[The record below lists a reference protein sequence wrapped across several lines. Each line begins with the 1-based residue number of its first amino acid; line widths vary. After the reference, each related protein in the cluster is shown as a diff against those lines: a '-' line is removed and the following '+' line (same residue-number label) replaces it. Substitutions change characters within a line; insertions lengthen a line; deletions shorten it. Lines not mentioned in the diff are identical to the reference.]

1 MPLVSITYANLK
13 PALNQNK
20 ELATETKNWKHF
32 KNDLT
37 RDKNKLKS
45 QKQRREEGAEGR
57 GYCQMRRA

>member
-45 QKQRREEGAEGR
+45 QTQSRERKR
-57 GYCQMRRA
+57 G